1 MKKVWAYS
9 ISKPL
14 SEVEKTQLLE
24 DANAFSSQW
33 TAHENK
39 LKAQCSI
46 EENCVLLVQVDEEVY
61 AASGC
66 SIDKLQRFIKLS
78 EQKFQIELL
87 NRLLVPVE
95 IAGEFKIL
103 KSSEIKTLLEN
114 NSISQESL
122 ILNTAISTEV
132 EYKNWKQPLKNTWL
146 SKFISSASKT

>member
-1 MKKVWAYS
+1 MMKKVWAYS

-14 SEVEKTQLLE
+14 SDEEKKQLLL
-24 DANAFSSQW
+24 DANAFASQW

-39 LKAQCSI
+39 LSAQCSI

-66 SIDKLQRFIKLS
+66 SIDKLQRFIKS
-78 EQKFQIELL
+78 AEQKFNLELL

-95 IAGEFKIL
+95 ISGHYQIL

-114 NSISQESL
+114 KNLSPESR
-122 ILNTAISTEV
+122 ILNTAISTEA
-132 EYKNWKQPLKNTWL
+132 ELQHWKQPLKASWL
-146 SKFISSASKT
+146 SKYIV